1 MSAPLIEHE
10 QTPRRGIVGV
20 LGGRR
25 HVRRAG
31 WVSLLTAVLVAVA
44 CAMLASGSHE
54 FLTGFG
60 DLPVNPQDEVRVSAE
75 VWFTLATAVLAV
87 LTTMLWWF
95 PIGNRA
101 DQSGDGRRLVERAR
115 GPLGLVITTGAA
127 VLQTAVA
134 LLVWKMVVVLRGFD
148 GGEPGIGH
156 LAAPVISSTA
166 ALWVAGLVA
175 VLTYL
180 VLVIVAPTS
189 DLARE
194 PAEPLDVGPT
204 HPAAEQAPFA
214 N

>member
-1 MSAPLIEHE
+1 MSAPVAERESAH
-10 QTPRRGIVGV
+10 PRGVVGV

-25 HVRRAG
+25 HLRRVG
-31 WVSLLTAVLVAVA
+31 WGSLLAAVLVAVA
-44 CAMLASGSHE
+44 CALLAPGSHE
-54 FLTGFG
+54 FLTGYG

-87 LTTMLWWF
+87 LTTIWWWF
-95 PIGNRA
+95 PIGDRTEPS
-101 DQSGDGRRLVERAR
+101 DDGRRLVERAR
-115 GPLGLVITTGAA
+115 GPLGLVIATGAA

-134 LLVWKMVVVLRGFD
+134 LLVWKLVVVLRGFD
-148 GGEPGIGH
+148 AGEPGIGH

-166 ALWVAGLVA
+166 ALWVAGLAA

-189 DLARE
+189 DLTRE

-204 HPAAEQAPFA
+204 HPAAEQAPLA